1 MAEEQHV
8 RTIMLLVK
16 IQTAEKELEKEL
28 EKVMPRREKNHE
40 MLRIAMKKKA
50 MACQNAPPLSRH
62 RQAARAPALL
72 RARSTP
78 ENKVRL

>member
-1 MAEEQHV
+1 
-8 RTIMLLVK
+8 MLLVK

-28 EKVMPRREKNHE
+28 EKVMQRREKDHE
-40 MLRIAMKKKA
+40 MLRIAMKKKTTK
-50 MACQNAPPLSRH
+50 MAYQNAPLSRH
-62 RQAARAPALL
+62 RQAAQAPALL